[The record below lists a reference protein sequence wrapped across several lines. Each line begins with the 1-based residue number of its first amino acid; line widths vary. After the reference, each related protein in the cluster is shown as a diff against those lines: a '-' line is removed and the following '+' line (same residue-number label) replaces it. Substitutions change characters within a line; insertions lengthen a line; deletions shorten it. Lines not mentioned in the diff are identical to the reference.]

1 MHVAIGAT
9 VPFTSARVP
18 AAGAISSHTR
28 SWLSSAVGRRARIK
42 RYAHAMGWEE
52 TPAGDLVGEIEG
64 ISIRVYEG
72 ENDSSVLELHAP
84 GVLPRI
90 EARPWEASVEVFG
103 DGLRH
108 VPTGDLT
115 FDRYYML
122 RAAEPWLARAVVDVV
137 VRRALLAAPPQSW
150 VTSGE
155 YLVAQ
160 SPTALDPLDALARA
174 TALLTVIHAVPWEAY
189 ADPLTAPTPAAVQA
203 VVSQRRS
210 RPLATLPSMP
220 RRA

>member
-1 MHVAIGAT
+1 MAIGAT
-9 VPFTSARVP
+9 VPFVSARVP
-18 AAGAISSHTR
+18 AAGESSSTPHT
-28 SWLSSAVGRRARIK
+28 WFSSSLGRRARVK
-42 RYAHAMGWEE
+42 RYARAMGWEL
-52 TPAGDLVGEIEG
+52 TPEGDFVGEIDG
-64 ISIRVYEG
+64 VAIRVYEG
-72 ENDSSVLELHAP
+72 EDSSSVLELRAP

-108 VPTGDLT
+108 VPTGDPT

-189 ADPLTAPTPAAVQA
+189 TDLQSAPSPAAVQA
-203 VVSQRRS
+203 VVSARRS
-210 RPLATLPSMP
+210 QLPETLPSMP